1 MKILVTGYKGFIGRH
16 IFSMLKSEGFNVDG
30 IDIGDIVKNDR
41 YDFIIH
47 FGARTLIRNSL
58 EKPYEY
64 FVDGLDLTMRML
76 EKARKD
82 GSLIVFPTS
91 GSIEEPT
98 NPYSLAK
105 KHAVEWIRLYENLF
119 GIKSIILKL
128 YNIYGEDCGKGALY
142 LFCKAAAEETSITV
156 YGNGDHVRD
165 YTHVSDL
172 AKLIYRI
179 VSGEIKEGI
188 YEVGTGIGTSV
199 NDLIS
204 LVEKVSGK
212 KLNVIKK
219 PYIVQEAQELYAK
232 ESILVNTLPIEDGVK
247 MVYDYLKK
255 PKHTT

>member
-105 KHAVEWIRLYENLF
+105 KTRCRM
-119 GIKSIILKL
+119 
-128 YNIYGEDCGKGALY
+128 D
-142 LFCKAAAEETSITV
+142 
-156 YGNGDHVRD
+156 
-165 YTHVSDL
+165 
-172 AKLIYRI
+172 
-179 VSGEIKEGI
+179 
-188 YEVGTGIGTSV
+188 
-199 NDLIS
+199 
-204 LVEKVSGK
+204 
-212 KLNVIKK
+212 
-219 PYIVQEAQELYAK
+219 P
-232 ESILVNTLPIEDGVK
+232 TL
-247 MVYDYLKK
+247 
-255 PKHTT
+255 